1 MLNKSYIKYMI
12 MFIFKY
18 KLFHVANARGSSH
31 ALLTNSL
38 HLSSSIFPLLCILII
53 VRIIYIYSANLPN
66 PCGTDLPSVT
76 NFPQL
81 SPTYSKIFDYRC
93 LGSRLFLVVLAVFPA
108 ELIRIPRYPYD
119 SQVSVWCLTKTL
131 FMESLLSFWM
141 PL

>member
-1 MLNKSYIKYMI
+1 MI

-18 KLFHVANARGSSH
+18 KLCRVANARGSSH
-31 ALLTNSL
+31 ALLTNAL

-81 SPTYSKIFDYRC
+81 SATF
-93 LGSRLFLVVLAVFPA
+93 LGAKVVDTNVVSRYLTIAAPVLGG
-108 ELIRIPRYPYD
+108 
-119 SQVSVWCLTKTL
+119 
-131 FMESLLSFWM
+131 SLQF
-141 PL
+141 

>member
-1 MLNKSYIKYMI
+1 MI

-18 KLFHVANARGSSH
+18 KLCHVANARGSSH
-31 ALLTNSL
+31 VLLTNAL

-81 SPTYSKIFDYRC
+81 SPTF
-93 LGSRLFLVVLAVFPA
+93 LGDKVVDTNLVQRYLTMAARFLG
-108 ELIRIPRYPYD
+108 
-119 SQVSVWCLTKTL
+119 VSLH
-131 FMESLLSFWM
+131 F
-141 PL
+141 